1 MQLAFKGKKTLVRV
15 DFNVPLDKQ
24 FNITDDTRIRE
35 ALPTIRHI
43 LHEGGA
49 VILMS
54 HFGRPLAKRN
64 EDGSINVAKFTLR
77 HLVPHIAALLGT
89 PVQFAENC
97 IGAETA
103 TAAQALQP
111 GQVLLLENTRF
122 HPEEEKGD
130 PAFAE
135 QLAALADLFVNDAF
149 GAAHRAHASTTI
161 VASSFPKGQKSFGF
175 LMEKELRNAA
185 KVLQHPERPLTAI
198 IGGAKVSDKILLL
211 DRLVEMVDTL
221 IIGGAMAY
229 TFLKAQGGA
238 IGNSLVEADKLELAA
253 GLLAKASARG
263 VNLLLPEDSIVAS
276 AFAEDADNH
285 VEPSM
290 AIPEGWMGL
299 DIGPKARQAFA
310 EAILTSKTIFWNGP
324 MGVFEMAPFAGGT
337 KTIAETVAQS
347 TREKGAFSLI
357 GGGDSV
363 AAINQLGLAD
373 QVSFVSTGGGA
384 MLEFMEGKLL
394 PGVKAMEE

>member
-1 MQLAFKGKKTLVRV
+1 
-15 DFNVPLDKQ
+15 
-24 FNITDDTRIRE
+24 
-35 ALPTIRHI
+35 
-43 LHEGGA
+43 
-49 VILMS
+49 
-54 HFGRPLAKRN
+54 
-64 EDGSINVAKFTLR
+64 
-77 HLVPHIAALLGT
+77 
-89 PVQFAENC
+89 
-97 IGAETA
+97 
-103 TAAQALQP
+103 
-111 GQVLLLENTRF
+111 
-122 HPEEEKGD
+122 
-130 PAFAE
+130 
-135 QLAALADLFVNDAF
+135 
-149 GAAHRAHASTTI
+149 
-161 VASSFPKGQKSFGF
+161 
-175 LMEKELRNAA
+175 
-185 KVLQHPERPLTAI
+185 
-198 IGGAKVSDKILLL
+198 
-211 DRLVEMVDTL
+211 MVDTL